1 MTIEAAN
8 GILGGVGKP
17 KRDPEATKPA
27 EPGADRYKHLSVRIR
42 ADVYKRAK
50 SAAIM
55 TDTRFARFVERAL
68 LQALDRLAAEPA
80 P

>member
-1 MTIEAAN
+1 MN
-8 GILGGVGKP
+8 GILGEVGKP
-17 KRDPEATKPA
+17 RRDPEATKPA
-27 EPGADRYKHLSVRIR
+27 EPSADRYKHLSVRIR
-42 ADVYKRAK
+42 ADVYKRSK